1 MKCTTLV
8 DKIYEFDGRQAL
20 SLWNRLQIAVH
31 IVLCPRCAEKTLL
44 LEAVRDLL
52 RTDFL
57 PVPPAFIADSVMDR
71 IRTEVFDTSADMPFE
86 FEEEG
91 PTPEVPFGGWV
102 ATGLIIL
109 FSLTASFMDMDFIS
123 LAAAQ
128 GSSFLLPLGI
138 TIGVVITVYGAIFI
152 GSHLEELSD
161 RFRLR

>member
-8 DKIYEFDGRQAL
+8 DKIYEFDGQETL

-31 IVLCPRCAEKTLL
+31 IVLCPRCAEKTLR
-44 LEAVRDLL
+44 LEAVRDML
-52 RTDFL
+52 RTGFL
-57 PVPPAFIADSVMDR
+57 PVPPAFIADSIMDR
-71 IRTEVFDTSADMPFE
+71 IRSEVFDLSADMP

-109 FSLTASFMDMDFIS
+109 FSQAASFMGMDFIS
-123 LAAAQ
+123 FTAAQ

-138 TIGVVITVYGAIFI
+138 TIGVVVTVYGAIFI
-152 GSHLEELSD
+152 GSHLKELSD